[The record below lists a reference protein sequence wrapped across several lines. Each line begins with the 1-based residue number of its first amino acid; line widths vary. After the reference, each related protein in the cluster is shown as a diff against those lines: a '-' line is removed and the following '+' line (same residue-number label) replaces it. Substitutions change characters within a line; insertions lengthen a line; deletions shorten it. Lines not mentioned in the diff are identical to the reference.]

1 MININFT
8 TNRGKA
14 CSFIIHNKN
23 PLNTALKEF
32 FKKMNIPENFID
44 ELFFLNK
51 GCILDI
57 KSEKSLNEH
66 GIKDNET
73 IFIGYDNG
81 DTHEIIK
88 LNNLKK
94 NIRIIHN
101 RKLIFNCIQCNLEI
115 CDKC

>member
-1 MININFT
+1 MEKKHLQEKFMININFT

-73 IFIGYDNG
+73 IFISYDNG

-94 NIRIIHN
+94 IFVLFIIEN
-101 RKLIFNCIQCNLEI
+101 
-115 CDKC
+115 